1 MGSSG
6 LYVYEELCKTLWN
19 MLRQDWKGECC
30 KVSTALAVYQIQC
43 GALFDPSS
51 DSRIPTGP
59 SKSELPL
66 DPLTEVTAEW
76 LDFDFGTEMGGR
88 KFGVEVFSTKEDNAK
103 LTEEI
108 GIVCL
113 GYRKR
118 SPRLASLILTIA
130 SQVRASQVSRYTF
143 S

>member
-1 MGSSG
+1 
-6 LYVYEELCKTLWN
+6 
-19 MLRQDWKGECC
+19 
-30 KVSTALAVYQIQC
+30 
-43 GALFDPSS
+43 
-51 DSRIPTGP
+51 
-59 SKSELPL
+59 
-66 DPLTEVTAEW
+66 
-76 LDFDFGTEMGGR
+76 MGG
-88 KFGVEVFSTKEDNAK
+88 KEFGVEVFSVYEVNAK

-113 GYRKR
+113 GSRKR